1 MSRDMNSNFK
11 FSHMSHQYLVLHN
24 VPGENSGTTGMMGGK
39 LVWLGARHELDD
51 VAQKKNPKNA
61 SRKQNVLRKF
71 GLITAR
77 TGEIRLFTLDDTSC
91 ENKVTF

>member
-51 VAQKKNPKNA
+51 VAQKKISEKC
-61 SRKQNVLRKF
+61 KQETKCF
-71 GLITAR
+71 TQ
-77 TGEIRLFTLDDTSC
+77 IRLDYST
-91 ENKVTF
+91 NR